1 MDEEF
6 LFRETYIEI
15 SADNEGEWIYANWI
29 GFQRVASVKDG
40 CEKILQALKLKGYTK
55 VLNDNTHVQGIWS
68 GASEWVAVDWFPRM
82 RAEGMTC
89 FAWIYSP
96 SVFSQLSTDKTLN
109 HTNEGF
115 VKTFY
120 DMAQAKAWLLNQGK

>member
-1 MDEEF
+1 MALEVLVRKPF
-6 LFRETYIEI
+6 IEI
-15 SADNEGEWIYANWI
+15 SYDTEGKWIYANWL
-29 GFQRVASVKDG
+29 GFNTVRTVKEG
-40 CEKILQALKLKGYTK
+40 CEDILQALKQYSSDR

-82 RAEGMTC
+82 RDAGMKW
-89 FAWIYSP
+89 FGWVYSP

-120 DMAQAKAWLLNQGK
+120 DYEHAAQWLRSV